1 MVAGLANFAA
11 SKGADAAR
19 LLVGAGIDGALLDDP
34 DNRVSASAYAAL
46 MRAAQRA
53 CADPGLALHYG
64 EAVDMSDVS
73 IVGLI
78 MNASENMGEAFLQLN
93 RFGRLALETENASAD
108 PRFALIERDGSLW
121 LVDNRIDPNAFPEIT
136 ETAFAR
142 LTCGPRNFLARPH
155 VLEVHV
161 THPAPSYRAD
171 YDRVFSAPVKF
182 DAEWNAL
189 RLAPNLPAWPISHA
203 RRYVFGV
210 LLDRA
215 EDLLQQLDSSKS
227 FTNQIETLLLPLLH
241 TGEVSANA
249 VAAKLGFSRQ
259 TLFRRL
265 RAEETSYEDVLDAL
279 RHRMAELYLRSG
291 KTSVNETAYLVGFSD
306 PASFSRAFKRWTGKT
321 PSEVRGRGRS

>member
-34 DNRVSASAYAAL
+34 DNRVSVSAYAAL

-142 LTCGPRNFLARPH
+142 LTCGPRSFL
-155 VLEVHV
+155 
-161 THPAPSYRAD
+161 
-171 YDRVFSAPVKF
+171 
-182 DAEWNAL
+182 
-189 RLAPNLPAWPISHA
+189 
-203 RRYVFGV
+203 
-210 LLDRA
+210 
-215 EDLLQQLDSSKS
+215 
-227 FTNQIETLLLPLLH
+227 
-241 TGEVSANA
+241 
-249 VAAKLGFSRQ
+249 AAKLGFSRQ

-291 KTSVNETAYLVGFSD
+291 KASVNETAYLVGFSD